1 MSIVNAA
8 KFLMRQLPTEKGIN
22 VFRGE
27 PFKNYAT
34 MKQIAEEAYGLSS
47 TGSQA
52 NNPLRLAAAGRWFTR
67 NPEGASTYAGL
78 GRIEPGR
85 IKKITLSPYEEKVGK
100 RLAKKIA
107 DAEGKQSYGLII
119 PKSAMSRVETDYIRT
134 VALYLRRMLN
144 ML

>member
-8 KFLMRQLPTEKGIN
+8 KFLMRQAPTNKGVT

-27 PFKNYAT
+27 PFKNLAPI
-34 MKQIAEEAYGLSS
+34 KQIAEEAYGLSS

-52 NNPLRLAAAGRWFTR
+52 NNPLRLAAAGRWFSPR
-67 NPEGASTYAGL
+67 IKGAEMHAGL

-85 IKKITLSPYEEKVGK
+85 IRKITLSPYEEKVAK
-100 RLAKKIA
+100 KLAKKIG
-107 DAEGKQSYGLII
+107 DAEGFPTAGMVI

-144 ML
+144 MS

>member
-8 KFLMRQLPTEKGIN
+8 KFLMRQAPTNKGAT

-52 NNPLRLAAAGRWFTR
+52 NNPLRLAAAGRWFSPR
-67 NPEGASTYAGL
+67 VRGAEIHAGF
-78 GRIEPGR
+78 GKIQPGR
-85 IKKITLSPYEEKVGK
+85 IKKITLSPYEEKVAK
-100 RLAKKIA
+100 RLAKKIG
-107 DAEGKQSYGLII
+107 DAEGFPTAGMVI
-119 PKSAMSRVETDYIRT
+119 PKTAMSRVETDYIRT

-144 ML
+144 MS

>member
-8 KFLMRQLPTEKGIN
+8 RFLMRQAPTNKGAT

-67 NPEGASTYAGL
+67 NPQGASTYAGY
-78 GRIEPGR
+78 GFTEPGR
-85 IKKITLSPYEEKVGK
+85 IKKVTLTPYEVKVAE

-119 PKSAMSRVETDYIRT
+119 PKSAMSRVETDYIQT
-134 VALYLRRMLN
+134 VAANLRKMLN
-144 ML
+144 IY